1 VKILKRIIITEEAP
15 LPVGPYSQAIKSGDL
30 VFVSGQIPIDPK
42 TNELVSG
49 SIADKTRQVL
59 ENIGAILEAADS
71 SLLKIVKIS
80 VFLINL
86 NHFDEINSVFN
97 EIFTSEPPARE
108 TVEVSRLPKDVDIE
122 ISCIAVADK

>member
-1 VKILKRIIITEEAP
+1 MKRIIITEEAP